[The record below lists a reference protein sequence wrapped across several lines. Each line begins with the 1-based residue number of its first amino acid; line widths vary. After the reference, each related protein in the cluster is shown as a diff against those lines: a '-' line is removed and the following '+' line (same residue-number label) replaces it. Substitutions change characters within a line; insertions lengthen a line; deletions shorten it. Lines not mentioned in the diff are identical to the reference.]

1 MSDSAQHLALVNSIL
16 ALVKKDFPLT
26 KFVVLSD
33 LPGSLD
39 KPPRING
46 FVPDVFAEDAPRTAV
61 VIGEAKTVQDLQ
73 TNHSR
78 LQIAAFLRFLAAQQN
93 GVFVL
98 AVPWPAMATAQV
110 IVDHELREL
119 EPQHV
124 KVVISDGYES
134 RAAAGPSK

>member
-33 LPGSLD
+33 LPGSFD

-98 AVPWPAMATAQV
+98 AVPWPAIATAQV
-110 IVDHELREL
+110 IVDLELREL

-124 KVVISDGYES
+124 KVVISDGYET
-134 RAAAGPSK
+134 RAAAGPSE

>member
-16 ALVKKDFPLT
+16 ALVRRDFSPR

-61 VIGEAKTVQDLQ
+61 VVGEAKTIQDLQ
-73 TNHSR
+73 TAHSR

-93 GVFVL
+93 GIFVL
-98 AVPWPAMATAQV
+98 AVPWPAIATARQ
-110 IVDHELREL
+110 IVELELKQL
-119 EPQHV
+119 EPQNV
-124 KVVISDGYES
+124 KVVISDGYET
-134 RAAAGPSK
+134 RAAANPSK

>member
-1 MSDSAQHLALVNSIL
+1 MSDSPQHLALVNSIL
-16 ALVKKDFPLT
+16 SLVRKDFPPT

-33 LPGSLD
+33 LPGSVD

-46 FVPDVFAEDAPRTAV
+46 FVPDVFAEDAPHTAV

-73 TNHSR
+73 TPHSR

-98 AVPWPAMATAQV
+98 AVPWPAIATARK
-110 IVDHELREL
+110 IVELELNEL
-119 EPQHV
+119 EPQHIR
-124 KVVISDGYES
+124 VVISDGYEE
-134 RAAAGPSK
+134 RAATSPTE

>member
-1 MSDSAQHLALVNSIL
+1 MSDSPQHLALVNSIL
-16 ALVKKDFPLT
+16 ALVRKDFPPT

-33 LPGSLD
+33 LPGSID

-46 FVPDVFAEDAPRTAV
+46 FVPDVFAEDAPHTAV

-73 TNHSR
+73 TAHSR

-98 AVPWPAMATAQV
+98 AVPWTAKATARK
-110 IVDHELREL
+110 IVELELREL

-124 KVVISDGYES
+124 RVVISDGYEE
-134 RAAAGPSK
+134 RAATSPAE